1 MGGICMK
8 RRRKSYSVD
17 AVVRFFLQYYG
28 IPTKQDIERILK
40 RMDRLEVALKEA
52 KVSGRTARKA
62 GGRKTAGGKGRVA
75 RSRPKMT
82 ATEKVLSIVRRSRK
96 GVDVPG
102 LKAKSGFEDKKIR
115 NIIFRLSKQGTIK
128 RVGRGLYAI
137 R

>member
-1 MGGICMK
+1 MK

-17 AVVRFFLQYYG
+17 AMVRFFLQYYS
-28 IPTKQDIERILK
+28 IPTKQDVEKILK
-40 RMDRLEVALKEA
+40 RMDRLEAALKAE

-62 GGRKTAGGKGRVA
+62 SGRKTAGRKGQVA
-75 RSRPKMT
+75 EGRPRMT
-82 ATEKVLSIVRRSRK
+82 ATEKVLSILRRSRK

-102 LKAKSGFEDKKIR
+102 LKVKSGFEDKKIR

-128 RVGRGLYAI
+128 RIGRGLYAI

>member
-1 MGGICMK
+1 MK

-28 IPTKQDIERILK
+28 IPTKQDIDKILK
-40 RMDRLEVALKEA
+40 RMDRLEAAVKGA
-52 KVSGRTARKA
+52 KVAGRTARKA
-62 GGRKTAGGKGRVA
+62 GGRKIAGGEGRVA
-75 RSRPKMT
+75 RSRPRMT
-82 ATEKVLSIVRRSRK
+82 ATEKVLSILRRSRK

>member
-1 MGGICMK
+1 MK

-40 RMDRLEVALKEA
+40 RMDRLEALVKGA

-62 GGRKTAGGKGRVA
+62 SGRKAAGRKGQIA
-75 RSRPKMT
+75 KGRPKMT
-82 ATEKVLSIVRRSRK
+82 ATEKVLSILRKSRK

-102 LKAKSGFEDKKIR
+102 LKAKSGFDDKKIR

-128 RVGRGLYAI
+128 RIGRGLYAI

>member
-1 MGGICMK
+1 MK
-8 RRRKSYSVD
+8 RKRKSYSVD

-28 IPTKQDIERILK
+28 IPTKQDIDKILK
-40 RMDRLEVALKEA
+40 RMDRLEAAVKGTR
-52 KVSGRTARKA
+52 VSGRTARKA
-62 GGRKTAGGKGRVA
+62 GGRKIAGGEGRVA
-75 RSRPKMT
+75 RSRPRMT

>member
-1 MGGICMK
+1 MK

-28 IPTKQDIERILK
+28 IPTKQDIEKILK
-40 RMDRLEVALKEA
+40 RMDRLEAAVKGTR
-52 KVSGRTARKA
+52 VSGRTGRKA

-102 LKAKSGFEDKKIR
+102 LRAKSGFEDKKIR
-115 NIIFRLSKQGTIK
+115 NIIFRLSKQGTIE

>member
-1 MGGICMK
+1 MK

-28 IPTKQDIERILK
+28 IPTKQDIERVLK
-40 RMDRLEVALKEA
+40 RMDRLEAAVKGTR
-52 KVSGRTARKA
+52 VSGRTARKA
-62 GGRKTAGGKGRVA
+62 GGRKIAGGEGRVA
-75 RSRPKMT
+75 RSRPRMT

>member
-1 MGGICMK
+1 MK

-28 IPTKQDIERILK
+28 IPTKQDIEKILK
-40 RMDRLEVALKEA
+40 RMDRLEAAVKGTR
-52 KVSGRTARKA
+52 VSGRTRRKA

-102 LKAKSGFEDKKIR
+102 LRAKSGFEDKKIR
-115 NIIFRLSKQGTIK
+115 NIIFRLSKQGTVK
-128 RVGRGLYAI
+128 RIGRGLYAI

>member
-1 MGGICMK
+1 MK

-28 IPTKQDIERILK
+28 IPTKQDVERILK
-40 RMDRLEVALKEA
+40 RMDRLETAVKGA
-52 KVSGRTARKA
+52 KVSGRTARKV
-62 GGRKTAGGKGRVA
+62 GGRKTTGGKRQVA
-75 RSRPKMT
+75 KSRSKMT
-82 ATEKVLSIVRRSRK
+82 ATEKVLSILRRSRK

>member
-1 MGGICMK
+1 MK

-28 IPTKQDIERILK
+28 IPTKQDIDKILK
-40 RMDRLEVALKEA
+40 RMDRLEAAVKGTR
-52 KVSGRTARKA
+52 VSGRTARKA
-62 GGRKTAGGKGRVA
+62 GGRKIAGGEGRVA
-75 RSRPKMT
+75 RSRPRMT

>member
-1 MGGICMK
+1 M
-8 RRRKSYSVD
+8 D
-17 AVVRFFLQYYG
+17 AFTVKALRE
-28 IPTKQDIERILK
+28 PTGQPIHDAE
-40 RMDRLEVALKEA
+40 
-52 KVSGRTARKA
+52 ARKRPIVSKR
-62 GGRKTAGGKGRVA
+62 GPPVFVA
-75 RSRPKMT
+75 APFEEAR
-82 ATEKVLSIVRRSRK
+82 LRK

>member
-1 MGGICMK
+1 MK

-28 IPTKQDIERILK
+28 IPTKQDIERVLK
-40 RMDRLEVALKEA
+40 RMDRLEEA
-52 KVSGRTARKA
+52 VKGTRVSGRTARKA
-62 GGRKTAGGKGRVA
+62 GGRKIAGGEGRVA
-75 RSRPKMT
+75 RSRPRMT

-96 GVDVPG
+96 GVGVPG
-102 LKAKSGFEDKKIR
+102 LRAKSGFEDKKIR